1 MDGYLS
7 NKPDNFVD
15 DPEKLYRLRR
25 RKAHQAKKLDFV
37 DSKSED
43 EGSLESPKSS
53 PPQIPLENRLPPM
66 GEQPPQE
73 HNIGELCTPD
83 IVDLPILNLAEIRRS
98 FEIKTLTIRMVQ
110 HSPFIGKED
119 SNLHLQAF
127 IQLCQTFNMDG
138 VTQDQM
144 RERLFSFSLLGKAL
158 QLFHAQPAETVQNWN
173 ALMRA
178 FMKEYYSPG
187 KTQSLRNNIATF
199 AQYPTETISEA
210 FERFNEYTRA
220 VPHHKFPK
228 EDLVQK
234 FYQGLTMASRTII
247 DASAGGSIIE
257 LTPTEAL
264 TLFKKVADNDTW
276 ASSRRLLPVQPTRN
290 VKGVLQVEKENILEG
305 KIDSLMR
312 RLEKMEI
319 EKKEAQDLKAAKAR
333 STCEECGEYGHVHKD
348 CPEEAKVLDY
358 MRKGDLPN
366 FRYEQGSPQF
376 NASSSIPNSVPLHIQ
391 LKDFMDEQAKIN
403 KDTVTKFKAI
413 DSVLKNIDSKVTEV
427 GSSNHQV
434 LNMMKML
441 ETQVGQLV
449 GRLTNNEGK
458 LPGQPKGPESA
469 KAIQTRSRKETE
481 DPEHSAGA
489 RKPKPSAEAE
499 EFAKEEVTEIVTE
512 EPEFEM
518 LGEDTKIPQLEPCY
532 F

>member
-7 NKPDNFVD
+7 NKHDNFVD
-15 DPEKLYRLRR
+15 NPEKLYRLRR
-25 RKAHQAKKLDFV
+25 REAHQAKKLDFV
-37 DSKSED
+37 DSKSKD
-43 EGSLESPKSS
+43 EGSLESPKNS
-53 PPQIPLENRLPPM
+53 PPQSHKKNRLPPM
-66 GEQPPQE
+66 GEQPQE
-73 HNIGELCTPD
+73 PKIGELCTPD
-83 IVDLPILNLAEIRRS
+83 IVDLPTLNLTEIGRP
-98 FEIKTLTIRMVQ
+98 FEIKTSTIRMVQ
-110 HSPFIGKED
+110 HSPFTGKED
-119 SNLHLQAF
+119 PNLHLQAF
-127 IQLCQTFNMDG
+127 IQLCQTFNMNG

-144 RERLFSFSLLGKAL
+144 RARLFPFSLLEKAL
-158 QLFHAQPAETVQNWN
+158 QWFHSQPAEMVQNWN

-178 FMKEYYSPG
+178 FMKEYYSLG
-187 KTQSLRNNIATF
+187 KTQSLRNKIATF

-210 FERFNEYTRA
+210 FEHFNEYTRA

-228 EDLVQK
+228 ENLVQK
-234 FYQGLTMASRTII
+234 FYQRLTMASGTII
-247 DASAGGSIIE
+247 NASAGGSIIE
-257 LTPTEAL
+257 LTLTQAF

-276 ASSRRLLPVQPTRN
+276 ASSRRLLLVQPIGN

-319 EKKEAQDLKAAKAR
+319 EKKEAQDLKAAKTR
-333 STCEECGEYGHVHKD
+333 STCEECREYGHVHKD

-366 FRYEQGSPQF
+366 FRYRQSRPQF
-376 NASSSIPNSVPLHIQ
+376 NASSSIPNSVPHPIQ
-391 LKDFMDEQAKIN
+391 LKDFMDKQAKIN
-403 KDTVTKFKAI
+403 EDTITKFKAI
-413 DSVLKNIDSKVTEV
+413 DKVLENIDCKVTEV

-441 ETQVGQLV
+441 ETQVRQLA
-449 GRLTNNEGK
+449 GCLTANEGK
-458 LPGQPKGPESA
+458 LLRQPKGSESA
-469 KAIQTRSRKETE
+469 KAIQTHSGKETE
-481 DPEHSAGA
+481 DSERSTGA
-489 RKPKPSAEAE
+489 RKPKPPAEVE

-518 LGEDTKIPQLEPCY
+518 PGEDTKVPQLKPHY